1 MKINRQA
8 RRDAKALFQACRPG
22 GVLDEAKVRAVVQKV
37 IEAKPRGYLGVLHYF
52 QRLVRLEIERCTA
65 VVHSATPL
73 TAEFQNSISAN
84 LGASHGAGL
93 RLSFAVDPSLLGGL
107 RVKVGSQI
115 HDGTV
120 AGRLAALRESF

>member
-22 GVLDEAKVRAVVQKV
+22 GLLDEAKVRAVVQKV

-52 QRLVRLEIERCTA
+52 QRLVRLEIERRTA

-73 TAEFQNSISAN
+73 SAEFQNSISAD

-93 RLSFAVDPSLLGGL
+93 RLSFVVDPSLLGGL
-107 RVKVGSQI
+107 RVRVGSQI

>member
-22 GVLDEAKVRAVVQKV
+22 GVLDETKVRAVVQKV
-37 IEAKPRGYLGVLHYF
+37 VDAKPRGYLGVLHYF
-52 QRLVRLEIERCTA
+52 QRLVRLEIERLTA

-73 TAEFQNSISAN
+73 TPDFQANLSAN
-84 LGASHGAGL
+84 LTASHGAGL
-93 RLSFAVDPSLLGGL
+93 RLSFVVDPSLLGGL
-107 RVKVGSQI
+107 RVRVGSQI